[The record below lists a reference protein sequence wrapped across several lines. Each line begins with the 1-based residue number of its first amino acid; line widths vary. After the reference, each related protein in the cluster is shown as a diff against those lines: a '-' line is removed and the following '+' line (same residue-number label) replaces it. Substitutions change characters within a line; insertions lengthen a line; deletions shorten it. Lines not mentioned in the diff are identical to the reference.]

1 MAGRGL
7 RREQPSNATVARY
20 AVGVVG
26 VFLAAFVA
34 IGLLTGL
41 GFGWINALGVPNA
54 VRSFLSPVTTIAQGL
69 DWVLVSL
76 GVIPDADLVVPTAAG
91 RSGRRPARRHLD
103 GVQVQGAA
111 PGPHP
116 RVDLAR
122 PGLHRPRR
130 PPRYILWGGLLFAMT
145 ESGQLARRIV
155 VWATCGLAMYSV
167 VDAAWRSSVVA
178 VGVTAALALV
188 WITTGHDRDHP
199 RQGLRQV
206 ASDPG
211 LSLRSGPPGN
221 GVDPGS
227 RCTAY

>member
-1 MAGRGL
+1 MLAVAALHAWRVGGW
-7 RREQPSNATVARY
+7 REQPSNATVARY

-41 GFGWINALGVPNA
+41 GFGWITALGVPNA

-76 GVIPDADLVVPTAAG
+76 GVIPDADLVVPIAQRVG
-91 RSGRRPARRHLD
+91 QVVGLLVVIWMVFKFKARHPVRTL
-103 GVQVQGAA
+103 GWILLVLVFT
-111 PGPHP
+111 GPVVHP
-116 RVDLAR
+116 W
-122 PGLHRPRR
+122 
-130 PPRYILWGGLLFAMT
+130 YILWGGLLFAMT

-188 WITTGHDRDHP
+188 WITTGHDRDLI
-199 RQGLRQV
+199 RDKDF
-206 ASDPG
+206 AK
-211 LSLRSGPPGN
+211 
-221 GVDPGS
+221 S
-227 RCTAY
+227 RRTPA